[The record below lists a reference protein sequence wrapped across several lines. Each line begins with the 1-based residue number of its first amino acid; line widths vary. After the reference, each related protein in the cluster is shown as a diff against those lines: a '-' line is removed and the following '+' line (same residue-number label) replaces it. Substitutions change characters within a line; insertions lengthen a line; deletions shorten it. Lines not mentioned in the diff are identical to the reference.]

1 MGAFFSL
8 SLVGKLDKK
17 CARGEA
23 MGDGGQVFNLENQRS
38 NHSNG
43 LFGHRVA
50 RGSGAPEGS
59 LRTD

>member
-1 MGAFFSL
+1 
-8 SLVGKLDKK
+8 
-17 CARGEA
+17 

-50 RGSGAPEGS
+50 EDPERLRGVCE
-59 LRTD
+59 LIETTE